1 MADLVIGAGGLVLS
15 VTTVTE
21 AVSLGLVIGV
31 AGITAVGMIYAF
43 TKYSEVDVTIDINS
57 GDLITTL
64 T

>member
-1 MADLVIGAGGLVLS
+1 MADLAIGAGGLVLS

-31 AGITAVGMIYAF
+31 AGITAAGMIYAF
-43 TKYSEVDVTIDINS
+43 TKYSELDVTVDINS